1 MRDRIVCAGLLGAA
15 LTVGCG
21 HDKSGVDAPGS
32 GNAGQGAAS
41 AGTGA
46 APSAGADDDAG
57 GQAAAGEA
65 PTSSGGTGSGSG
77 GGGQGGSAG
86 GGKTGGGGKSGGA
99 GAGGQTPV
107 DDGPQAEGNKV
118 DLLIA
123 IDNSISM
130 AEKQR
135 LFAKSIPELLERL
148 VSPYCLD
155 SHGDVVLHPASP
167 TEACPSASQREF
179 APLRD
184 LHVGVITSSLGPHGA
199 SGNAAV
205 CQLST
210 DDDHAHLIP
219 LVRSGIPSYDG
230 RGFLK
235 WDPDGLATP
244 PGESD
249 VQAFAAS
256 LETMILG
263 AGEHGCGYE
272 AQLESIYR
280 FLVDPE
286 PPQSVELDSA
296 TQRTKK
302 VGVDVE
308 LLAERASFLRPDSSV
323 AVLMLTDENDC
334 SIIDEGYGWLVAR
347 GSAMY
352 RASSAC
358 LANPNDPCCQS
369 CAESTT
375 KPGCSPLAADSE
387 CAKGSSLPAADDSIN
402 LRCFEQKRRFG
413 VDLLYPTTRY
423 ASGFG
428 GAAVPDR
435 AGQLVPNPLFH
446 RGAFDRDR
454 SLFTL
459 VVVAGVPWQDLA
471 TKDSLTSDTLEYLT
485 AAGLN
490 DDHRWP
496 IIIGDPATG
505 TPPTDPFMLE
515 STAPR
520 SGDNPF
526 IHVAITPST
535 SLDPQGNPI
544 NGHEHQASS
553 LDLQYAC
560 TFELPEPIVC
570 DDAAADANQGCD
582 CFLVDASLN
591 RPVCNPPGGGAA
603 GITQYYGKA
612 YPGLRPLAV
621 AKELGRRAV
630 LGSVCARNTQDE
642 TGPDYGYRPVFGAL
656 GRRIADT
663 LKK

>member
-1 MRDRIVCAGLLGAA
+1 MWGGAA
-15 LTVGCG
+15 GVLLVLACG
-21 HDKSGVDAPGS
+21 PDQKVEGS
-32 GNAGQGAAS
+32 GSQAGAAGKGGES
-41 AGTGA
+41 ATVAGGGA
-46 APSAGADDDAG
+46 QSGGADDEAG
-57 GQAAAGEA
+57 GQPTAGEPA
-65 PTSSGGTGSGSG
+65 TVSAGSG
-77 GGGQGGSAG
+77 GGGS
-86 GGKTGGGGKSGGA
+86 GGKAGSGGA
-99 GAGGQTPV
+99 GGRTPI
-107 DDGPQAEGNKV
+107 DDGPQAEGDKV

-123 IDNSISM
+123 VDNSISM

-155 SHGDVVLHPASP
+155 SHGDVVLHPATP
-167 TEACPSASQREF
+167 TELCPSGSQREF

-199 SGNAAV
+199 SGAAGDV

-210 DDDHAHLIP
+210 DDDHAHLLP

-235 WDPDGLATP
+235 WDPDALATP

-272 AQLESIYR
+272 AQLESVYR

-286 PPQSVELDSA
+286 PPLTVERDSA
-296 TQRTKK
+296 TLQTKK
-302 VGVDVE
+302 VGIDLE
-308 LLAERASFLRPDSSV
+308 LLTERNSFLRPDSSV

-334 SIIDEGYGWLVAR
+334 SIQDQGYGWLVSKS
-347 GSAMY
+347 SAMF
-352 RASSAC
+352 RANSVC
-358 LANPNDPCCQS
+358 LTSPNDPCCQS
-369 CAESTT
+369 CGESVT
-375 KPGCSPLAADSE
+375 KTGCSSLSSDSE
-387 CAKGSSLPAADDSIN
+387 CVKGPMLPSADDSLN

-413 VDLLYPTTRY
+413 FDLLYPTARY
-423 ASGFG
+423 VEGFG
-428 GAAVPDR
+428 GVTVPNR
-435 AGQLVPNPLFH
+435 AGELVPNPLFH
-446 RGAFDRDR
+446 RGLVDRDP

-471 TKDSLTSDTLEYLT
+471 TKSSLTSETLEYLT

-496 IIIGDPATG
+496 IILGDPSTA
-505 TPPTDPFMLE
+505 TPPSDPFMRE

-520 SGDNPF
+520 SGENPF
-526 IHVAITPST
+526 IHVSITPST
-535 SLDPQGNPI
+535 SLDPQANPI
-544 NGHEHQASS
+544 NGHEQQASAS
-553 LDLQYAC
+553 DLEYAC

-570 DDAAADANQGCD
+570 DQAARDAHQGCD
-582 CFLVDASLN
+582 CFAEDSSLN
-591 RPVCNPPGGGAA
+591 RPMCNPPGGGAA
-603 GITQYYGKA
+603 ATTQYYGKA

-642 TGPDYGYRPVFGAL
+642 AGPDYGYRPVFGAL
-656 GRRIADT
+656 GRRIAET
-663 LKK
+663 LNK